1 MKNPSFDLEE
11 FSRLSITRNN
21 DPAAFNCSEK
31 PLSHYTSKM
40 VEELGEI
47 CSAITKL
54 ERGWNI
60 REKRKLLD
68 KLRSRWDEKHPG
80 MEHLF
85 IEADDEEL
93 KRVWLALKTHDF
105 QSECADLFIMMDLL
119 MTRARKQFPISD
131 EPIDLFG
138 AVRKKFN
145 DVSKE
150 LNVPQYTI

>member
-1 MKNPSFDLEE
+1 MKNPDFDLEE
-11 FSRLSITRNN
+11 FSRISLVRNN

-54 ERGWNI
+54 ERGWNV
-60 REKRKLLD
+60 REKRKLLT
-68 KLRSRWDEKHPG
+68 KLRTKWDERHPG

-85 IEADDEEL
+85 VEADDDEL
-93 KRVWLALKTHDF
+93 RIVWLALKTHDF
-105 QSECADLFIMMDLL
+105 QAECADLFIMMDLL
-119 MTRARKQFPISD
+119 MSRARRQFGVSD
-131 EPIDLFG
+131 TPIDLFG

-145 DVSKE
+145 EVSKE
-150 LNVPQYTI
+150 LNVTQYTI